1 MIKGCQKK
9 VIQIKSPKSEI
20 FEEAYFILKDTEE
33 ESDECDIV
41 REAERLLEAC
51 HERETSHSRFR
62 LGADELL
69 FFLAGI
75 LLSGLFWGVLQLF
88 L

>member
-9 VIQIKSPKSEI
+9 VIQIKGPKSEI
-20 FEEAYFILKDTEE
+20 FEEAYFILRDTEE
-33 ESDECDIV
+33 EPDECDIV

-51 HERETSHSRFR
+51 REKEKPRRRLRFST
-62 LGADELL
+62 DEII

-75 LLSGLFWGVLQLF
+75 FLSCLFWGLLRLF
-88 L
+88 M